1 MTEPTPA
8 QARAYRLR
16 IREQIRERNHE
27 RPRCAGCGCDM
38 LKFDQDDFVTPEMM
52 AHPDYSYLGYLD
64 YRAGDL
70 ICFWCI
76 SGAFEGA
83 GRSYQEGHA

>member
-1 MTEPTPA
+1 MIDPTPE

-38 LKFDQDDFVTPEMM
+38 LVFDQNDFVTAEML
-52 AHPDYSYLGYLD
+52 ADPGFRYLVALD
-64 YRAGDL
+64 FRVNDL
-70 ICFWCI
+70 LCYWCATGVI
-76 SGAFEGA
+76 EGWQ
-83 GRSYQEGHA
+83 RQEGHA